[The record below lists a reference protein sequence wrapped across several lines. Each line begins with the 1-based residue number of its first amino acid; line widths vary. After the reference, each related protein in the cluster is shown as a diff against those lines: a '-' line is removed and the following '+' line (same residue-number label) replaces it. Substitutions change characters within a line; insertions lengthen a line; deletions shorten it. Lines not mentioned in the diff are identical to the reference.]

1 MNAPDR
7 MTVIRLSVPRAFAAC
22 APCIRVRTAP
32 PSDAVLELVRL
43 GYVVNDSNAAFAVA
57 YYAGTKLE
65 LDCGIQNDPLVMPY
79 KPGTVMVDVI
89 DPKTKQLLWRGQGIA
104 AVADDEE
111 QYDRNVKHAVQAIVE
126 KFPS

>member
-1 MNAPDR
+1 MNAPDHT
-7 MTVIRLSVPRAFAAC
+7 TVIRLSVPRAFAAC

-43 GYVVNDSNAAFAVA
+43 GYVVNDSNTACAVA

-65 LDCGIQNDPLVMPY
+65 LDCGIQSDPLVMPDT
-79 KPGTVMVDVI
+79 PGTVMVDVI

-111 QYDRNVKHAVQAIVE
+111 QYDRNLKHAVQAIVE
-126 KFPS
+126 KFPA